1 MNRINNVFVPTMSWS
16 GKIKQ
21 MVKEYSGRE
30 RLRAAFARARFLIK
44 AYSLQVVLA
53 CIAAL
58 VCMWIILVMSDSS
71 PKGPVVQALSLPI
84 VEPSSALPSST
95 TPPPMPLSSVPAAA
109 PLLANSAPE
118 QATQTVSPP
127 AVAAVVL
134 HQEEWKVFTVRSRDN
149 ATRFFNRLGLNPKQL
164 HEVLAFVKKKHLL
177 NPLKPG
183 QSLRVLIDTPQQQLK
198 QLDYPLSTL
207 DILTIKQTPQG
218 FTSTVVHRKPII
230 ALKYA
235 ANTVHGSL
243 SAAANKAGLPSNLA
257 TQLNSIFASDPSFAK
272 SIHSGDKF
280 CLLYE
285 AFYLDG
291 KKIGTGNIL
300 EAEVTTRAKVY
311 RAVRYT
317 NPKGV
322 TNYYTPQG
330 LSLQRAFIRNPVKYS
345 HISSLFSFNR
355 YHPLLHIARAHQGVD
370 FAAPRGTPIKA
381 TADGK
386 ITFMG
391 YKGSYGNA
399 IMLHHGGAYSTL
411 YGHMMS
417 FATGLRR
424 GAFVHQNQVIGY
436 VGSTGLASG
445 PHLHYEFLVN
455 GVHRDPLTVALPS
468 SRPISPSYRAE
479 FLSKARAMMAKL
491 AVYRQ
496 QS

>member
-1 MNRINNVFVPTMSWS
+1 MNRINNVFMPSMSWS

-21 MVKEYSGRE
+21 MVREYPGRKG
-30 RLRAAFARARFLIK
+30 LRAIIK
-44 AYSLQVVLA
+44 TYPRRVGLA
-53 CIAAL
+53 CVAAL
-58 VCMWIILVMSDSS
+58 MFMWVILALSGTSQ
-71 PKGPVVQALSLPI
+71 KGPVVQVLNLPSGP
-84 VEPSSALPSST
+84 EASTLAASSTAMPSSIPA
-95 TPPPMPLSSVPAAA
+95 SVPPAS
-109 PLLANSAPE
+109 PLLASPVPQ
-118 QATQTVSPP
+118 QATQTVLPP
-127 AVAAVVL
+127 AAVL

-149 ATRFFNRLGLNPKQL
+149 ATRFFKRLDLDPKQL
-164 HEVLAFVKKKHLL
+164 HDVMAFTKKKHIL
-177 NPLKPG
+177 NQLKPG
-183 QSLRVLIDTPQQQLK
+183 QTVRVLIDTPQHQLK

-207 DILTIKQTPQG
+207 DVLSIKQAPQG
-218 FTSTVVHRKPII
+218 FASTIIHRKPII

-257 TQLNSIFASDPSFAK
+257 SQLNSIFAADPGFAK
-272 SIHSGDKF
+272 SIHPGDKF

-300 EAEVTTRAKVY
+300 EAEVTTRGKVY

-391 YKGSYGNA
+391 YKGSYGNS
-399 IMLHHGGAYSTL
+399 IMLHHGGSYSTL
-411 YGHMMS
+411 YGHMMC
-417 FATGLRR
+417 FARGLHS

-455 GVHRDPLTVALPS
+455 GVHRDPLTVPLPS
-468 SRPISPSYRAE
+468 SRSISPSYRAE